1 MTNPTPEGQGAACPI
16 GNLTAKGRRVRL
28 VGGIAA
34 LIGLAAVLAVG
45 PTGWPLWTYLAAAG
59 ALAGVVA
66 LNGLQSGSGT

>member
-1 MTNPTPEGQGAACPI
+1 MTSASSEGQGAACPI
-16 GNLTAKGRRVRL
+16 GNLTSKGRRMRL

-34 LIGLAAVLAVG
+34 LVGLAVMLAMG
-45 PTGWPLWTYLAAAG
+45 PRGWPLWAYMAAAA

>member
-1 MTNPTPEGQGAACPI
+1 MTSDAPEGQGASCPI
-16 GNLTAKGRRVRL
+16 GNLTTKGRRVRL
-28 VGGIAA
+28 FGGVGA
-34 LIGLAAVLAVG
+34 LVGLSIVLAVG

>member
-1 MTNPTPEGQGAACPI
+1 MTNAVS
-16 GNLTAKGRRVRL
+16 NL
-28 VGGIAA
+28 IAGFLFA
-34 LIGLAAVLAVG
+34 YSLAFVLAVG